1 MHNEKSYWRKWY
13 LGVIIV
19 LLLQMMVYYFITI
32 CYQ

>member
-1 MHNEKSYWRKWY
+1 MSYEKSYWRKWY

-19 LLLQMMVYYFITI
+19 LLLQMMAYYFITV

>member
-1 MHNEKSYWRKWY
+1 MRNEKSYWRKWY

-19 LLLQMMVYYFITI
+19 LLLQLVMYYFITV

>member
-1 MHNEKSYWRKWY
+1 MRDEKSYWKKWY

-19 LLLQMMVYYFITI
+19 LLLQMMAYYFITV